1 MSSDNTE
8 LARRAVACKKWR
20 WMAGM
25 LVEAG
30 GPTNRILSVDGGIVV
45 TIGHDDFP
53 VALGVDLWHV
63 ILPDLTDPATIG
75 CLHHL
80 ACEAY
85 NAFQI
90 RVQVS
95 VAPDMSGR
103 DATWTAVDA
112 RGHRVA
118 GGGFRTTSR
127 ADLMADG
134 LVAALEA
141 AP

>member
-1 MSSDNTE
+1 MNNTE
-8 LARRAVACKKWR
+8 LARRAVACKHWR
-20 WMAGM
+20 WIDGM
-25 LVEAG
+25 YLTADVWYACSD
-30 GPTNRILSVDGGIVV
+30 TMQA
-45 TIGHDDFP
+45 DF
-53 VALGVDLWHV
+53 
-63 ILPDLTDPATIG
+63 IRDPATIG

-103 DATWTAVDA
+103 DHASWTAVDA
-112 RGHRVA
+112 RGSILAR
-118 GGGFRTTSR
+118 GGFRTTSR
-127 ADLMADG
+127 VDLMADG
-134 LVAALEA
+134 LVSALEA

>member
-1 MSSDNTE
+1 M
-8 LARRAVACKKWR
+8 
-20 WMAGM
+20 
-25 LVEAG
+25 
-30 GPTNRILSVDGGIVV
+30 V

-63 ILPDLTDPATIG
+63 ILPDLTDPSTIG

-80 ACEAY
+80 VCEAY

-103 DATWTAVDA
+103 DHASWTAVDA
-112 RGHRVA
+112 RGSIRA
-118 GGGFRTTSR
+118 RGGFRTTSR
-127 ADLMADG
+127 VDLMADG
-134 LVAALEA
+134 LVSAMEA

>member
-8 LARRAVACKKWR
+8 LARRAVACKRWR
-20 WMAGM
+20 WMPGM
-25 LVEAG
+25 LTLSG
-30 GPTNRILSVDGGIVV
+30 SRIVGETRSAFVFSSPVDDAA
-45 TIGHDDFP
+45 TE
-53 VALGVDLWHV
+53 
-63 ILPDLTDPATIG
+63 LPDLTDPATIG

-103 DATWTAVDA
+103 DHATWTAVDA

>member
-1 MSSDNTE
+1 
-8 LARRAVACKKWR
+8 
-20 WMAGM
+20 MAGM

-30 GPTNRILSVDGGIVV
+30 GPTNRILSVDGGIMV
-45 TIGHDDFP
+45 TIGHDDHP

-80 ACEAY
+80 VCEAY
-85 NAFQI
+85 NAFHI

-103 DATWTAVDA
+103 DHATWTAVDA
-112 RGHRVA
+112 RGRILA
-118 GGGFRTTSR
+118 RGGFRTTSR
-127 ADLMADG
+127 VDLMADG
-134 LVAALEA
+134 LISALEA